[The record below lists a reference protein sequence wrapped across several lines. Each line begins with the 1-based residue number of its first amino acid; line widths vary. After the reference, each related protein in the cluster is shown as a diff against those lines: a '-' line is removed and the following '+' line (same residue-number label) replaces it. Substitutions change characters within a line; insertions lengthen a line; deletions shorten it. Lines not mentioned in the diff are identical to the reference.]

1 MNLNCKYQYE
11 LINYFTLKK
20 SSSIIHLS
28 TYHLSMHVYNFLAPF
43 TAKLEIININILNIF
58 PDCDFEIL
66 FSFNKNQ
73 GFWFLLEMA
82 NSRSGKKI
90 FSMNLEHLVI
100 TKKLSKARVCYKD
113 SKTNPKSSPLPK
125 NETT

>member
-1 MNLNCKYQYE
+1 
-11 LINYFTLKK
+11 
-20 SSSIIHLS
+20 
-28 TYHLSMHVYNFLAPF
+28 MHVYNFLAPF